1 MKWIRVCRI
10 EDKGKDKKE
19 KGKDKKKALG
29 LRDWRDLT
37 GERERKE
44 RQGPREGQ
52 RLGEGR

>member
-44 RQGPREGQ
+44 RQGPGEGQ